1 MKRSLAAIIICVAAH
16 VASYVAAVPA
26 PAAPPDTTAERMR
39 ILREKMARDDI
50 AAGGVT
56 DPRVLE
62 SMRTTP
68 RHEFVPPPQ
77 RHLAYV
83 DMALPIG
90 EKQTISGPFVVAYM
104 TERLEPR
111 ATDRVLEIGTGSGYQ
126 AAVLAPLVKTVY
138 SIEINK
144 PLGEKAARILSRLGY
159 KNVITK
165 IGDGFQGWAE
175 HAPFDKI
182 IVTCSPEEIP
192 EPLVEQLA
200 EGGRMVIPVGERY
213 DQMLVLLTK
222 RGGEM
227 VRESLV
233 PSLFVPMTGEA
244 EENRLV
250 QPDGTRPAI
259 GNGGFEDVLPEGGVP
274 TSWYYGRQMDLVEA
288 PDAPEGARYLRL
300 ENAEKGRP
308 AQLFQGFAVD
318 GRAIGRLAITLE
330 VRGESIREGL
340 SAEELP
346 ALGVQFFDERRSR
359 SSRAMLPVGKGTFPW
374 KQVRGTLTVPVWAR
388 EGIVLVGMLGG
399 TGRLEAD
406 AVRLEGVAR

>member
-1 MKRSLAAIIICVAAH
+1 MMRS
-16 VASYVAAVPA
+16 VAAVIISVVAFVAAGPA
-26 PAAPPDTTAERMR
+26 AAAPPDTTAERMQF
-39 ILREKMARDDI
+39 LREKMARDDI

-111 ATDRVLEIGTGSGYQ
+111 ATDLVLEIGTGSGYQ
-126 AAVLAPLVKTVY
+126 AAVLSPLVKTVY

-144 PLGEKAARILSRLGY
+144 PLGEKAARILARLGY

-244 EENRLV
+244 EEARMV

-259 GNGGFEDVLPEGGVP
+259 GNGGFEDVLPDGGVP
-274 TSWYYGRQMDLVEA
+274 TSWYYGRQMELVEA

-300 ENAEKGRP
+300 ENTEKGRP

>member
-1 MKRSLAAIIICVAAH
+1 MKRVAVGS
-16 VASYVAAVPA
+16 VAVALMLLLDMAGG
-26 PAAPPDTTAERMR
+26 APPDATAERMKA
-39 ILREKMARDDI
+39 LRERMALEDI
-50 AAGGVT
+50 TAGGVT
-56 DPRVLE
+56 DPRVIE
-62 SMRTTP
+62 SLRTTP

-111 ATDRVLEIGTGSGYQ
+111 PTDRVLEIGTGSGYQ
-126 AAVLAPLVKTVY
+126 AAVLSPLVKTVY

-144 PLGEKAARILSRLGY
+144 PLGEKAARILARLGY

-165 IGDGFQGWAE
+165 IGDGFQGWPE

-192 EPLVEQLA
+192 QPLVEQLA

-222 RGGEM
+222 RDGEM

-244 EENRLV
+244 EETRVV

-259 GNGGFEDVLPEGGVP
+259 GNGGFEELLPDAEVP
-274 TSWYYGRQMDLVEA
+274 MSWYYGRQMALVEA
-288 PDAPEGARYLRL
+288 PDAPEGKRFLRL
-300 ENAEKGRP
+300 ENADKGRP

-318 GRAIGRLAITLE
+318 GRVIGRLAVTLE
-330 VRGESIREGL
+330 VRAESIREGH
-340 SAEELP
+340 SPEELP

-374 KQVRGTLTVPVWAR
+374 KHVQGTLTVPVWAR
-388 EGIVLVGMLGG
+388 EAIALVGMLGSTG
-399 TGRLEAD
+399 TLEAD
-406 AVRLEGVAR
+406 DVRIEGIAR

>member
-1 MKRSLAAIIICVAAH
+1 MMRS
-16 VASYVAAVPA
+16 VAAVIISAVAFVAAGPA
-26 PAAPPDTTAERMR
+26 AAAPPDATAERMQF
-39 ILREKMARDDI
+39 LREKMARDDI

-126 AAVLAPLVKTVY
+126 AAVLSPLVKTVY

-144 PLGEKAARILSRLGY
+144 PLGEKAARILARLGY

-244 EENRLV
+244 EEARLV

-259 GNGGFEDVLPEGGVP
+259 GNGGFEDVLAEGGVP
-274 TSWYYGRQMDLVEA
+274 TSWYYGRQMELVEA

-300 ENAEKGRP
+300 ENTEKGRP

-330 VRGESIREGL
+330 VRCESIREGL

-374 KQVRGTLTVPVWAR
+374 KQVRGTLTVPNWAR

-399 TGRLEAD
+399 TGRLEVD

>member
-1 MKRSLAAIIICVAAH
+1 MMRS
-16 VASYVAAVPA
+16 VAAVIISVVAFVAAGPA
-26 PAAPPDTTAERMR
+26 AAAPPDATAERMQF
-39 ILREKMARDDI
+39 LREKMARDDI

-126 AAVLAPLVKTVY
+126 AAVLSPLVKTVY

-144 PLGEKAARILSRLGY
+144 PLGEKAARILARLGY

-244 EENRLV
+244 EEARMV

-259 GNGGFEDVLPEGGVP
+259 GNGGFEDVLPDGGVP
-274 TSWYYGRQMDLVEA
+274 TSWYYGRQMELVEA

-300 ENAEKGRP
+300 ENTEKGRP

>member
-1 MKRSLAAIIICVAAH
+1 MMRS
-16 VASYVAAVPA
+16 VAAVIISAVAFVAAGPA
-26 PAAPPDTTAERMR
+26 AAAPPDTTAERMQF
-39 ILREKMARDDI
+39 LREKMARDDI

-126 AAVLAPLVKTVY
+126 AAVLSPLVKTVY

-144 PLGEKAARILSRLGY
+144 PLGEKAARILARLGY

-244 EENRLV
+244 EEARMV

-259 GNGGFEDVLPEGGVP
+259 GNGGFEDVLPDGGVP
-274 TSWYYGRQMDLVEA
+274 TSWYYGRQMELVEA

-300 ENAEKGRP
+300 ENTEKGRP

>member
-1 MKRSLAAIIICVAAH
+1 
-16 VASYVAAVPA
+16 
-26 PAAPPDTTAERMR
+26 
-39 ILREKMARDDI
+39 
-50 AAGGVT
+50 
-56 DPRVLE
+56 
-62 SMRTTP
+62 MRTTP

-126 AAVLAPLVKTVY
+126 AAVLSPLVKTVY

-144 PLGEKAARILSRLGY
+144 PLGEKAARILARLGY

-244 EENRLV
+244 EEARMV

-259 GNGGFEDVLPEGGVP
+259 GNGGFEDVLPDGGVP
-274 TSWYYGRQMDLVEA
+274 TSWYYGRQMELVEA

-300 ENAEKGRP
+300 ENTEKGRP

>member
-1 MKRSLAAIIICVAAH
+1 MMRS
-16 VASYVAAVPA
+16 VAAVIISAVAFVAAGPA
-26 PAAPPDTTAERMR
+26 AAAPPDATAERMQF
-39 ILREKMARDDI
+39 LREKMARDDI

-126 AAVLAPLVKTVY
+126 AAVLSPLVKTVY

-144 PLGEKAARILSRLGY
+144 PLGEKAARILARLGS

-244 EENRLV
+244 EEARMV
-250 QPDGTRPAI
+250 QPDGSRPAI
-259 GNGGFEDVLPEGGVP
+259 GNGGFEDVLAEGGVP
-274 TSWYYGRQMDLVEA
+274 TSWYYGRQMELVEA

-300 ENAEKGRP
+300 ENTEKGRP